1 VKDIAARK
9 GVNER
14 MLQRHG
20 RDIMAAVQR
29 GLDLPKDEWPRIPKA
44 KRWQRDDDYEDRLK
58 RLKLMRDK
66 LTTEHDLRMGIVAS
80 NQLLADMARTL
91 PGDLDALAAL
101 PGIRRYQVKHF
112 GGDLLKAL

>member
-1 VKDIAARK
+1 VKDIATRK
-9 GVNER
+9 GVSER

-58 RLKLMRDK
+58 RLKQVRDR
-66 LTTEHDLRMGIVAS
+66 LTAEHDLRMGIVAS
-80 NQLLADMARTL
+80 NQLLSDIARTL

-112 GGDLLKAL
+112 GEALLRVV